1 MDLLAREQLADLA
14 KVQGEPCVSIYMP
27 TFHVESELSQNPI
40 RLKNLIRTTRHELEG
55 QGYRTLEVDQIL
67 SPLSALVD
75 TVSFW
80 MDQSDGFAAF
90 LTPNSSKFF
99 RLPARFSEL
108 VVTGQRFHVK
118 PLLPLLQANNRFYV
132 LALAKNHV
140 RLFEGSRYSIREI
153 ESKEIPKNITSVLA
167 GEESDRSLQMHTG
180 NLVGGRHDQ
189 VFHGHGVQTGDDDHR
204 PHDELVRFFREVDDG
219 VRLTLREDLAP
230 MVLAGVEYYLPLY
243 REASRYNH
251 LVENQIVHGSP
262 EFLQPKVLH
271 EKAWEVVEPLF
282 LESKELSLERFEY
295 LRGNG
300 NGLAS
305 DDIHEIVPAA
315 VFGRIDTLFVQ
326 LESHQ
331 WGRYDREA
339 NEIEIHDDYAPGDED
354 LLDVAAIH
362 TLTNGGAVYTL
373 HYEDMPGEAD
383 LAATF
388 RFAADLAAQEH

>member
-1 MDLLAREQLADLA
+1 
-14 KVQGEPCVSIYMP
+14 
-27 TFHVESELSQNPI
+27 
-40 RLKNLIRTTRHELEG
+40 
-55 QGYRTLEVDQIL
+55 
-67 SPLSALVD
+67 
-75 TVSFW
+75 
-80 MDQSDGFAAF
+80 
-90 LTPNSSKFF
+90 
-99 RLPARFSEL
+99 
-108 VVTGQRFHVK
+108 
-118 PLLPLLQANNRFYV
+118 
-132 LALAKNHV
+132 
-140 RLFEGSRYSIREI
+140 
-153 ESKEIPKNITSVLA
+153 
-167 GEESDRSLQMHTG
+167 
-180 NLVGGRHDQ
+180 
-189 VFHGHGVQTGDDDHR
+189 
-204 PHDELVRFFREVDDG
+204 
-219 VRLTLREDLAP
+219 
-230 MVLAGVEYYLPLY
+230 EYYLPLY